1 MTEGNYDGYI
11 SEEGTENI
19 NRRVTV
25 QGAVTSRVEAQGA
38 TAIEEEES
46 VTAQGAA
53 TNEEAESLI
62 KEVDGGDDI
71 SNEGEDPY
79 ISDQEKAVDK
89 DDNIFDGENTEGS
102 VMEMIESQPESEHES
117 EYTDDDDSIEERR
130 NKERDR
136 RGKHLQIFS
145 GSDFGRGKRKKKPN
159 QAYSFLQTQ
168 FMEMKPEEKD
178 SFFKHAWDEYKV
190 TGKTNM
196 IERYTTGMVFAQM
209 SAQKGI
215 KKYKTEA
222 EQMLMAEFKQLLEY
236 KTFHGVKATDLSYEQ
251 RSKAGNMINL
261 IEEKINRGHT
271 PENPVLKGRSCFNG
285 KVQRGL
291 YTKEQTASP
300 TVSQDAFFLTCLID
314 ALEGRSKAITDVKG
328 AYLNAK
334 MKDEVIM
341 KIIGPEVDLFCQLDP
356 SLREYVITEKGRK
369 VLYTQLDKA
378 LYGCVQSALLWYE
391 LYSTTLKEMGFKI
404 NPYDL
409 CVANANIK
417 GKQCTICWYVD
428 DNKISHEDPKVVEE
442 VILVRCLKQLVTYMI
457 FSECK

>member
-1 MTEGNYDGYI
+1 
-11 SEEGTENI
+11 
-19 NRRVTV
+19 
-25 QGAVTSRVEAQGA
+25 
-38 TAIEEEES
+38 
-46 VTAQGAA
+46 
-53 TNEEAESLI
+53 
-62 KEVDGGDDI
+62 
-71 SNEGEDPY
+71 
-79 ISDQEKAVDK
+79 
-89 DDNIFDGENTEGS
+89 
-102 VMEMIESQPESEHES
+102 
-117 EYTDDDDSIEERR
+117 
-130 NKERDR
+130 
-136 RGKHLQIFS
+136 
-145 GSDFGRGKRKKKPN
+145 
-159 QAYSFLQTQ
+159 
-168 FMEMKPEEKD
+168 
-178 SFFKHAWDEYKV
+178 
-190 TGKTNM
+190 M

-369 VLYTQLDKA
+369 VL
-378 LYGCVQSALLWYE
+378 
-391 LYSTTLKEMGFKI
+391 
-404 NPYDL
+404 
-409 CVANANIK
+409 
-417 GKQCTICWYVD
+417 
-428 DNKISHEDPKVVEE
+428 
-442 VILVRCLKQLVTYMI
+442 
-457 FSECK
+457 